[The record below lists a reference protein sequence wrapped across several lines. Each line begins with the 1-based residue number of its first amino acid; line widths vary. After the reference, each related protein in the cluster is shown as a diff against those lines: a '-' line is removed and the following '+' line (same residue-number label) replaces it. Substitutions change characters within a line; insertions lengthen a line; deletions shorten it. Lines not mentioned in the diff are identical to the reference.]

1 MASESIPGDCGL
13 HHVKRRRYPGP
24 TTSCPNSK
32 LTSRHLFHVTRSQ
45 TVPYRV
51 PQLYDPLLVHI
62 LRAIPQY
69 HALICLGIPLFDTFP
84 LPSPVDGALEAAP
97 PPTSFAS
104 SDRHPDIGV
113 QGHQSL
119 CGSIRFDR
127 LATNV
132 AALHFSLAGQFL
144 HTSRL
149 ARPNCP

>member
-1 MASESIPGDCGL
+1 LRPASRKKTQVPWTDHELPQLETYISTSFPRYAFPNCSIPGASTL
-13 HHVKRRRYPGP
+13 
-24 TTSCPNSK
+24 
-32 LTSRHLFHVTRSQ
+32 RS
-45 TVPYRV
+45 TF
-51 PQLYDPLLVHI
+51 LVHI

-84 LPSPVDGALEAAP
+84 LPSPADGALEAAP
-97 PPTSFAS
+97 PPTSSAS
-104 SDRHPDIGV
+104 SDRHPNTGV
-113 QGHQSL
+113 KGHRSL